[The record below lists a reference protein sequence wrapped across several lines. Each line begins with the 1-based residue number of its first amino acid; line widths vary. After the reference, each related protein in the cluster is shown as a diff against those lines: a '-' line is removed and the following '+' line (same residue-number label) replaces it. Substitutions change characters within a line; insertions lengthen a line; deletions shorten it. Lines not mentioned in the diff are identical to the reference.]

1 MTSLTATTLYSHEG
15 TANTAIAPATTAE
28 QVQINDEDGVA
39 SNLQAEIVAL
49 RQKIASAVDSGIHFK
64 GVVTSESGLPTVGY
78 KAGWQYSVKE
88 AGTYAGVTCEVGDL
102 ILCIKDYASGSAANS
117 DWSVLQANIVG
128 AVSGPASAVVG
139 HVAAFDNVSGKVL
152 KDSGFTVAKS
162 VPADAKFSDTT
173 YDAATDS
180 ADGLLTAGLHKKLV
194 NIEEGAD
201 KTDATNVSAAG
212 AFMKTDTADSISDGT
227 SKVIM
232 TSAERTKLSGITA
245 GAEANQNAYAKVKV
259 GATTLAA
266 SAKQDTLTIE
276 AGEGVT
282 LTVDETNKK
291 VTLSETYIDSCVV
304 SSLDDV
310 PSNLRNGGIVILKE

>member
-15 TANTAIAPATTAE
+15 TTNTAIAPATTAE
-28 QVQINDEDGVA
+28 QVQINNEDGVA
-39 SNLQAEIVAL
+39 SNVQTEIVAL

-64 GVVTSESGLPTVGY
+64 GVVTSSSGLPTVGH

-128 AVSGPASAVVG
+128 AVTGPASAVVG
-139 HVAAFDNVSGKVL
+139 HVAAFDNVSGKVI
-152 KDSGFTVAKS
+152 KDSGYTIAKS
-162 VPADAKFSDTT
+162 VPADAKFTDTT

-194 NIEEGAD
+194 NVEEGAD
-201 KTDATNVSAAG
+201 KTDATNVAASG
-212 AFMKTDTADSISDGT
+212 AFMKTDTADSIKDGT

-232 TSAERTKLSGITA
+232 TSAERTKLSNIAA
-245 GAEANQNAYAKVKV
+245 GAQVNQNAYAKVKV
-259 GATTLAA
+259 GSTTLTA
-266 SAKQDTLTIE
+266 SAVQDTLTIE

-282 LTVDETNKK
+282 LSVDATNKK
-291 VTLSETYIDSCVV
+291 VTLKETYIDSCVV
-304 SSLDDV
+304 SSLNDV